1 MKIASLELPEKAL
14 LLAPMEDVT
23 DSAFRLMCKQFGA
36 DMVYTEFVSSDALI
50 RNVSKTNQKLR
61 ISDEERPVAVQ
72 IYGKDPAT
80 MARAAQICEEAGPD
94 ILDIN
99 FGCPVR
105 KIASKGAGA
114 GLLNNIPLLLEIT
127 RAVVDAVKI
136 PVTVKTR
143 LGWDEQSKIIVDLAE
158 RLQDCGIAALSIH
171 GRTRSQM
178 YTGKADWTLIAEVCN
193 NPRMHI
199 PIIGNGDIDSGE
211 ICLRRF
217 NESGV
222 AAVMI
227 GRACIGRP
235 WIFKEIKHYL
245 ATGTELELDNRWKM
259 EVLKQQILNSI
270 DRLDERR
277 GILHIRRHLAATPLF
292 KGRPNFRETRIAML
306 RAEHLDE
313 LFRILDGIEL

>member
-1 MKIASLELPEKAL
+1 MLNQIVVAIREQVATLKQTRA
-14 LLAPMEDVT
+14 LAPA
-23 DSAFRLMCKQFGA
+23 SIA
-36 DMVYTEFVSSDALI
+36 
-50 RNVSKTNQKLR
+50 
-61 ISDEERPVAVQ
+61 
-72 IYGKDPAT
+72 PA
-80 MARAAQICEEAGPD
+80 
-94 ILDIN
+94 N
-99 FGCPVR
+99 F
-105 KIASKGAGA
+105 
-114 GLLNNIPLLLEIT
+114 
-127 RAVVDAVKI
+127 
-136 PVTVKTR
+136 
-143 LGWDEQSKIIVDLAE
+143 
-158 RLQDCGIAALSIH
+158 ALSRAMQI
-171 GRTRSQM
+171 
-178 YTGKADWTLIAEVCN
+178 ADWTLIAEVCN

-211 ICLRRF
+211 ICLHRF

>member
-1 MKIASLELPEKAL
+1 
-14 LLAPMEDVT
+14 
-23 DSAFRLMCKQFGA
+23 
-36 DMVYTEFVSSDALI
+36 
-50 RNVSKTNQKLR
+50 
-61 ISDEERPVAVQ
+61 
-72 IYGKDPAT
+72 
-80 MARAAQICEEAGPD
+80 
-94 ILDIN
+94 
-99 FGCPVR
+99 VR

-114 GLLNNIPLLLEIT
+114 GLLNNIPLMLEIT

-313 LFRILDGIEL
+313 LFRILDAIEL